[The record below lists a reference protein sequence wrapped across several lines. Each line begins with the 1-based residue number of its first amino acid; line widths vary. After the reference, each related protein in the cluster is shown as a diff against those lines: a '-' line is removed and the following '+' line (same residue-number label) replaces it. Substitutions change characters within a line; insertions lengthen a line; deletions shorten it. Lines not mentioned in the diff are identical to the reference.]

1 MNKSTEK
8 IQDSKASSGVQR
20 PSCFILLPII
30 ASRSISFSV
39 NDRLA
44 EAAALAEA
52 LNLNVKGSYSVK
64 VKEINPPV
72 LIGTGQLEDLVQ
84 RVHASE
90 STIVFIDAD
99 LKGSQQRNIEKAL
112 GQDIKV
118 LDRTGVILDIFSDRA
133 QSSEGRLQVQLALL
147 NYQRT
152 RLVRMW
158 THLERQRG
166 SLGFIG
172 GPGESQL
179 EIDKRL
185 IEELIHKLQ
194 EKLDKVKETRAQQ
207 KKNQVRN
214 KVPVVA
220 LVGYTNAGKSTL
232 FNCLTHEN
240 VLVKDMLFA
249 TLDTVRRKLKTPAGR
264 EIILADTVGFIS
276 DLPHQLVS
284 AFRATLEETADAD
297 IILHVQDA
305 ASPNF
310 EAQSK
315 EVLSILRSLSE
326 DVEKRIIPILNKID
340 LLKDACNP
348 KGICISAANNTG
360 IESLLKAVDDKLS
373 ESHKVY
379 RVELN
384 VSDGKALDWL
394 HKNGEIHAQ
403 EFEGTKSVV
412 EVSLSGDSY
421 AKFLQFFK

>member
-1 MNKSTEK
+1 MSKPVEE
-8 IQDSKASSGVQR
+8 IQDLKASSGVEK
-20 PSCFILLPII
+20 PSCYILLPLI
-30 ASRSISFSV
+30 ASRSNSFSV
-39 NDRLA
+39 KDRLA
-44 EAAALAEA
+44 EAESLASA
-52 LNLNVKGSYSVK
+52 LNLEVKGSYSVN

-72 LIGTGQLEDLVQ
+72 LIGNGQLDELVR
-84 RVHASE
+84 RVHDSE
-90 STIVFIDAD
+90 STIVFIDTD

-112 GQDIKV
+112 GEGIKV

-147 NYQRT
+147 HYQRT

-185 IEELIHKLQ
+185 IEEQIRKLE

-214 KVPVVA
+214 KIPVVA

-249 TLDTVRRKLKTPAGR
+249 TLDTVRRKVKTPAGR

-305 ASPNF
+305 SSSNF
-310 EAQSK
+310 EAQNK
-315 EVLSILRSLSE
+315 EVLSILNSLSS
-326 DVEKRIIPILNKID
+326 DVEKRIIPVLNKID
-340 LLKDACNP
+340 LLKDACNAQ
-348 KGICISAANNTG
+348 GVRISAAHSVG
-360 IESLLKAVDDKLS
+360 IDVLLKAVDDKLS

-379 RVELN
+379 HIELD
-384 VSDGKALDWL
+384 VADGKALDWL
-394 HKNGEIHAQ
+394 HKHGEILSQ
-403 EFEGTKSVV
+403 NFEGMKSVV
-412 EVSLSGDSY
+412 EVSLSGDEYSR
-421 AKFLQFFK
+421 FLQFFK

>member
-1 MNKSTEK
+1 LNKTIEE
-8 IQDSKASSGVQR
+8 IQDLKASSGVER
-20 PSCFILLPII
+20 PSCFILLPIV
-30 ASRSISFSV
+30 ASRSNSFSV
-39 NDRLA
+39 KDRLSEA
-44 EAAALAEA
+44 ESLASA
-52 LNLNVKGSYSVK
+52 LNLDVKGSYSVN

-72 LIGTGQLEDLVQ
+72 LIGNGQLEELVR
-84 RVHASE
+84 RVHDTECA
-90 STIVFIDAD
+90 IVFIDTD

-112 GQDIKV
+112 GRDIKV

-185 IEELIHKLQ
+185 IEEQIRKL
-194 EKLDKVKETRAQQ
+194 EGKLDKVKETRAQQ

-297 IILHVQDA
+297 IILHIQDA
-305 ASPNF
+305 SSPNF
-310 EAQSK
+310 EAQNK
-315 EVLSILRSLSE
+315 EVLSILTSLSP
-326 DVEKRIIPILNKID
+326 DVEKRIIPVLNKVD
-340 LLKDACNP
+340 LLKDACNAT
-348 KGICISAANNTG
+348 GICISAANNTG
-360 IESLLKAVDDKLS
+360 IEALLKAVDDQLS

-379 RVELN
+379 RIELD

-394 HKNGEIHAQ
+394 HKHGEIHAQ
-403 EFEGTKSVV
+403 EFEGMKSFLD
-412 EVSLSGDSY
+412 VSLSVDEY
-421 AKFLQFFK
+421 TKFLQFFK